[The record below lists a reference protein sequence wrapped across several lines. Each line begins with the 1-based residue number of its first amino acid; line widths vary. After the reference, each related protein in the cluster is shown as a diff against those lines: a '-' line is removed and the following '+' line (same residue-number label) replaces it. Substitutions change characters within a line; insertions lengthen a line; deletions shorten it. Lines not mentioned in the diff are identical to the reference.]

1 MKVRVKLQC
10 GHPIII
16 GKNNIMIAVL
26 INFDLRYLT
35 LNYIFNI
42 SFNIKFLLELFSL

>member
-1 MKVRVKLQC
+1 MKMRVKLQH

-16 GKNNIMIAVL
+16 GKNNITIAAL
-26 INFDLRYLT
+26 IDFELRYLT

-42 SFNIKFLLELFSL
+42 FFNIEFLLEHFFL